1 MNTESEFLNRKRKLL
16 VLGLDGMP
24 LDLLLFLI
32 ESGQAPNLKAL
43 FQRGTYG
50 KLRSVIPPITPAAWT
65 SFQTG
70 KYPDKHGVVDFF
82 VEKPWSY
89 QYEFTNSTKIMSRT
103 LWKILSDAKKKPIVI
118 NVPMTYPPEAID
130 GIIIPGFDAPETS
143 DDCIHPKGLMKAIE
157 NKIGRYNVY
166 RMWWNEAVFKQGGLP
181 GLVQE
186 LLQITSSQIEGVKFL
201 MKEFEWDFLM
211 YHFQVTDALQHH
223 IYHLIDPHNHAHSEV
238 EREQHKLIMEFYK
251 TIDRKV
257 GEILEMVD
265 KNTCVCVL
273 SDHGFLSLRKAFYLN
288 DWLKNMGYLA
298 ENHLYFLVKVLDNLV
313 HISKKLKLPFLQNM
327 EYPLKKNP
335 VRTLRKIDFKRTQAY
350 AYCYLVNFAFLF
362 LNKKLKVN
370 SDALKRDLKGIQH
383 NGEYIV
389 KDVYPWYSGKTT
401 NEFNPDLV
409 VEFVEGYSI
418 MQKLHSKTRPLA
430 IDISGDGNHAID
442 GMFCIAGDN
451 IKKTHTMN
459 ARIVDLFPTIL
470 HILDI
475 PIPDD
480 IDGQTITDAFE
491 VYEGSQFVTPDSSST
506 SHITT
511 GMEDFEK
518 VANRLK
524 DLGYL

>member
-1 MNTESEFLNRKRKLL
+1 
-16 VLGLDGMP
+16 
-24 LDLLLFLI
+24 
-32 ESGQAPNLKAL
+32 
-43 FQRGTYG
+43 
-50 KLRSVIPPITPAAWT
+50 
-65 SFQTG
+65 
-70 KYPDKHGVVDFF
+70 
-82 VEKPWSY
+82 
-89 QYEFTNSTKIMSRT
+89 
-103 LWKILSDAKKKPIVI
+103 
-118 NVPMTYPPEAID
+118 
-130 GIIIPGFDAPETS
+130 
-143 DDCIHPKGLMKAIE
+143 
-157 NKIGRYNVY
+157 
-166 RMWWNEAVFKQGGLP
+166 
-181 GLVQE
+181 
-186 LLQITSSQIEGVKFL
+186 
-201 MKEFEWDFLM
+201 
-211 YHFQVTDALQHH
+211 
-223 IYHLIDPHNHAHSEV
+223 
-238 EREQHKLIMEFYK
+238 
-251 TIDRKV
+251 
-257 GEILEMVD
+257 
-265 KNTCVCVL
+265 
-273 SDHGFLSLRKAFYLN
+273 
-288 DWLKNMGYLA
+288 
-298 ENHLYFLVKVLDNLV
+298 
-313 HISKKLKLPFLQNM
+313 
-327 EYPLKKNP
+327 
-335 VRTLRKIDFKRTQAY
+335 
-350 AYCYLVNFAFLF
+350 
-362 LNKKLKVN
+362 
-370 SDALKRDLKGIQH
+370 LKGIQH

-430 IDISGDGNHAID
+430 IDLSGDGNHAID